1 MQMGSRRQTNFGR
14 GLVFSADLCYN
25 ETNEK
30 PRPLGEVAA
39 KPTERANGGKNT
51 PSHPLSRELSQGE
64 SLWVRAT
71 LGARALPETGVACNA
86 VIQRRNRQ

>member
-1 MQMGSRRQTNFGR
+1 MFNTTFVGVDVLGDPQQTNFGR
-14 GLVFSADLCYN
+14 ELVFSADLCYN

-71 LGARALPETGVACNA
+71 LEGYGLCPKPL
-86 VIQRRNRQ
+86 